1 MRPQVRAYVY
11 DNGDRVFGP
20 GPRDLL
26 RGVDRTGSLSAAAAG
41 MGMAYTKATRLVCD
55 AERAFGIRLLERKVG
70 GSHGGGSRLTDAARE
85 LLDAYGRYEA
95 DVRAAAQASFDANLA
110 VLTSDAAPTTPT
122 SCAVSTRH
130 ATPFAMPCEPGS
142 VGCVVMAAGAS
153 SRFGSDKLA
162 AQLAGMPVL
171 QRTLAAVTSAMP
183 VTDVTCVTRAGEKGD
198 RAAAICASVGVACA
212 THGSAL
218 LSDTIRR
225 GLAELGPRDAVLFVQ
240 GDQPLLAPKSLR
252 EMLRVASDNPGRVV
266 RLSWQGVPVGPTVFP
281 REALGALARLEGD
294 EGGSALLGSGGR
306 LGREAILVEATRSD
320 EAVDVD
326 TPDALVY
333 AESLLRG

>member
-41 MGMAYTKATRLVCD
+41 MGMAYTKATRLVRD
-55 AERAFGIRLLERKVG
+55 AERAFGMRLLERKVG

-95 DVRAAAQASFDANLA
+95 DVHAAAQASFDANLA
-110 VLTSDAAPTTPT
+110 VLASDAPPATPA
-122 SCAVSTRH
+122 SRAVSTRH
-130 ATPFAMPCEPGS
+130 ATPHAMPCEPGS

-153 SRFGSDKLA
+153 SRFGSDKLT
-162 AQLAGMPVL
+162 AQLAGVPVL

-183 VTDVTCVTRAGEKGD
+183 ATDVACVTRAGQKGA
-198 RAAAICASVGVACA
+198 RVAAICSSVGVACA

-225 GLAELGPRDAVLFVQ
+225 GLVELGPRDAVLFVQ

-266 RLSWQGVPVGPTVFP
+266 RLSWQGVPAGPTIFP

-306 LGREAILVEATRSD
+306 LGQEAILVEATCAD

-326 TPDALVY
+326 TPDALAH